1 MNQMEV
7 SFSASLDNENFA
19 RTTVGAFLTPLN
31 PTIDEIIEFKTI
43 VAEGVSNAIIHG
55 YNHNPECM
63 VVMKVQIEDR
73 QVKLIIQDYGKGI
86 ENLDQVK
93 TPFYTTA
100 KDLEHAGMGM
110 TIIETLA
117 ETLDLLVKVRSGDEQ
132 AKEQVVKDNLGLVW
146 SIVHRF
152 KNSYYDKEDLF
163 QIGCIGLM
171 KAINHFDPSYNVQF
185 STYAVPIIMGE
196 IKRYFRD
203 DGTIKV
209 SRSLK
214 ELNIKVTKAKE
225 ILQAENNE
233 EPTVEEVARYL
244 EVDVHDVVEAIDSSY
259 YPTSLSEPIY
269 EKDGSTISMEDRL
282 IDKSDHMWFEKI
294 ALEMEMEKLDEKE
307 KMIIYM
313 RYQLDYNQEAIA
325 QRLGISQVQVSR
337 LEKKIVTK
345 LRTRLKD
352 GG

>member
-55 YNHNPECM
+55 YNHNPEWM

-117 ETLDLLVKVRSGDEQ
+117 DSLEIES
-132 AKEQVVKDNLGLVW
+132 VVN
-146 SIVHRF
+146 
-152 KNSYYDKEDLF
+152 
-163 QIGCIGLM
+163 IG
-171 KAINHFDPSYNVQF
+171 
-185 STYAVPIIMGE
+185 
-196 IKRYFRD
+196 
-203 DGTIKV
+203 
-209 SRSLK
+209 
-214 ELNIKVTKAKE
+214 
-225 ILQAENNE
+225 
-233 EPTVEEVARYL
+233 
-244 EVDVHDVVEAIDSSY
+244 
-259 YPTSLSEPIY
+259 
-269 EKDGSTISMEDRL
+269 
-282 IDKSDHMWFEKI
+282 
-294 ALEMEMEKLDEKE
+294 
-307 KMIIYM
+307 
-313 RYQLDYNQEAIA
+313 
-325 QRLGISQVQVSR
+325 
-337 LEKKIVTK
+337 TK
-345 LRTRLKD
+345 LIITKRLKD
-352 GG
+352 NG

>member
-110 TIIETLA
+110 KFIETLVDSL
-117 ETLDLLVKVRSGDEQ
+117 EIES
-132 AKEQVVKDNLGLVW
+132 VVN
-146 SIVHRF
+146 
-152 KNSYYDKEDLF
+152 
-163 QIGCIGLM
+163 IG
-171 KAINHFDPSYNVQF
+171 
-185 STYAVPIIMGE
+185 
-196 IKRYFRD
+196 
-203 DGTIKV
+203 
-209 SRSLK
+209 
-214 ELNIKVTKAKE
+214 
-225 ILQAENNE
+225 
-233 EPTVEEVARYL
+233 
-244 EVDVHDVVEAIDSSY
+244 
-259 YPTSLSEPIY
+259 
-269 EKDGSTISMEDRL
+269 
-282 IDKSDHMWFEKI
+282 
-294 ALEMEMEKLDEKE
+294 
-307 KMIIYM
+307 
-313 RYQLDYNQEAIA
+313 
-325 QRLGISQVQVSR
+325 
-337 LEKKIVTK
+337 TK
-345 LRTRLKD
+345 LIITKRLKD
-352 GG
+352 NG